1 MILMPTYIVIES
13 GTDRV
18 LGVTAATD
26 PASDCIEVSRRSGN
40 PTSRVLYEIRA
51 NPRYGDWLAYELP
64 GQFDDPMAWEMFGLD
79 AVKHGRLVTVMARR
93 SAR

>member
-1 MILMPTYIVIES
+1 MILMPTDIVIES

-26 PASDCIEVSRRSGN
+26 PASDCIEVSRLSSK

-64 GQFDDPMAWEMFGLD
+64 GQFDNPMAWEVFGLD
-79 AVKHGRLVTVMARR
+79 AAKHGRPVTMMARR
-93 SAR
+93 SAG

>member
-1 MILMPTYIVIES
+1 MLRMPTYIVIAS

-18 LGVTAATD
+18 LGVTEAAD
-26 PASDCIEVSRRSGN
+26 PVSACIKVSRRSGN
-40 PTSRVLYEIRA
+40 STSRVLYEIRF

-79 AVKHGRLVTVMARR
+79 AVKHGRLLTVIARR